1 MWIKKDLDVRDMGS
15 CSRMI
20 GPDFWVFLT
29 IKLVTPCNC
38 SLPQLQDVCG
48 CRHNSKLDLDD
59 ICRVSDGEPT
69 ANKHF
74 GFQHLG
80 CTSLKRSAEPE
91 LLTISHSVT
100 YWNLW
105 LLSDRSCWIKVLL
118 SSSWLQPN
126 YILGFLG
133 GAKVHCCK
141 EGRTKQVLCNRKE
154 WIILCLLSCFHN
166 CWKPNL

>member
-1 MWIKKDLDVRDMGS
+1 MGS

-69 ANKHF
+69 ANKHL

-100 YWNLW
+100 YWNFW
-105 LLSDRSCWIKVLL
+105 LLLDRSCWIKVLL
-118 SSSWLQPN
+118 SSSWLQLN
-126 YILGFLG
+126 YILGFWEEQKCTAVKKGVPNKCFATEKNESFYVCYLVFIIAG
-133 GAKVHCCK
+133 S
-141 EGRTKQVLCNRKE
+141 QICN
-154 WIILCLLSCFHN
+154 WN
-166 CWKPNL
+166 